1 MSGKHIELFLVDGEP
16 GGIMTANV
24 SGWTGHILSG
34 PRTALTR
41 ILARDEAHRNGVYLL
56 LGDDPDAIE
65 NIACY
70 IGRTEDFSARF
81 RQHDRQKDWWD
92 RAVLISSRDDSF
104 NEGHWGYLEARL
116 VEIASTAKRC
126 SLPDNAQTPQPRKLS
141 EAQQSDAEAFLD
153 QVRGVLPESSVS
165 ASYAAPR
172 RSLKSNL
179 FPRTL
184 TPPSSRSLSPSG
196 TFMPKPASSGTS
208 SSCWKVPASSG
219 NGPTRGVL
227 RAPVTS
233 TNPTAHD
240 TPSLLMTGASPS
252 MVSPALSHET
262 SLSPNH
268 PLPGLSPPVDLATV
282 VPPGSGQAA
291 PTVTGRTATCPPFP
305 PPQMKLSN
313 PDESVL
319 P

>member
-1 MSGKHIELFLVDGEP
+1 MGSP
-16 GGIMTANV
+16 AV
-24 SGWTGHILSG
+24 SQ
-34 PRTALTR
+34 PRTSRGGPAISSQALAQPSLTSSLETR
-41 ILARDEAHRNGVYLL
+41 LTATASIFFFVTTLMQSRTSSVISAELKTSL
-56 LGDDPDAIE
+56 LGSVSTTVKKT
-65 NIACY
+65 
-70 IGRTEDFSARF
+70 GGTRQSSSAVVTTPSM
-81 RQHDRQKDWWD
+81 KDTGATL
-92 RAVLISSRDDSF
+92 RLVLSKSLALPSAVRCPTTPRHRSPGSSR
-104 NEGHWGYLEARL
+104 RL
-116 VEIASTAKRC
+116 
-126 SLPDNAQTPQPRKLS
+126 NNQTPKRS
-141 EAQQSDAEAFLD
+141 STRSA
-153 QVRGVLPESSVS
+153 ESSRSLVS
-165 ASYAAPR
+165 ASYAVPR
-172 RSLKSNL
+172 RSLEGNL
-179 FPRTL
+179 FPRIL
-184 TPPSSRSLSPSG
+184 TPPSSRLLSPSG

-227 RAPVTS
+227 RAPVAS

-252 MVSPALSHET
+252 MVSPALSHGT
-262 SLSPNH
+262 SLSPHH

-305 PPQMKLSN
+305 PPQQILST